1 MADHSH
7 NSPIYRKLAEKER
20 FRIPMLFYGN
30 VLKQNYK
37 GKKCGNLGSQLDIST
52 TILNQLGYNS
62 HEYLYG
68 SDLLDGDSFV
78 PYAFPGGFA
87 GITSSSQYAYSE
99 RFKKILELKSPN
111 KKGNDRL
118 LNIQKCFFNYHLM
131 NSLIIKLLYYSSCY
145 LQECIY
151 FPLDYKQQTILSAE
165 FMYAISISLKLNELI
180 SPIFFLS

>member
-1 MADHSH
+1 
-7 NSPIYRKLAEKER
+7 
-20 FRIPMLFYGN
+20 MLFYGN

-37 GKKCGNLGSQLDIST
+37 GKKCGNLGSTRYIYYY
-52 TILNQLGYNS
+52 LNQLGYNS

-111 KKGNDRL
+111 KKEKR
-118 LNIQKCFFNYHLM
+118 Q
-131 NSLIIKLLYYSSCY
+131 IIKHTEMFF
-145 LQECIY
+145 Q
-151 FPLDYKQQTILSAE
+151 LSFDE
-165 FMYAISISLKLNELI
+165 FLNY
-180 SPIFFLS
+180 

>member
-1 MADHSH
+1 
-7 NSPIYRKLAEKER
+7 
-20 FRIPMLFYGN
+20 MLFYGN

-78 PYAFPGGFA
+78 PYAFPGGYA

-111 KKGNDRL
+111 KKEKR
-118 LNIQKCFFNYHLM
+118 Q
-131 NSLIIKLLYYSSCY
+131 IIKHTEMFF
-145 LQECIY
+145 Q
-151 FPLDYKQQTILSAE
+151 LSFDE
-165 FMYAISISLKLNELI
+165 FLNY
-180 SPIFFLS
+180 